1 MPDMP
6 RKLHALETMLKVEH
20 EMQMEL
26 NVYAVIHHT

>member
-1 MPDMP
+1 MC
-6 RKLHALETMLKVEH
+6 KLYALETMLRIEH